1 MSGPRRVA
9 LATCLVTGVVLA
21 ATVVLAARAP
31 VAGALIN
38 LGIAL
43 SVAPA
48 SAVLGLVIARRRP
61 HNIVGPLLGLLGLT
75 GALNAGRDVAW
86 WYLAERH
93 PDELPSLDWLAALAD
108 QSAVWIFV
116 AVALLLLYFPDGK
129 VPGPRWRWIP
139 PTLITFAAIDHAGT
153 AFDTMPFRAPLQDI
167 PRPWSPLPLPLQ
179 AVGLVVF
186 VLELA
191 LVLVCAASLVVRFRR
206 ADQVRRAQIKWLALA
221 GTAIPIYPV
230 ACLLEILLWG
240 RPLWVSAAIGL
251 AGLIGIPVA
260 TAVAMLRHDLYD
272 VDKALAATVTYGLV
286 SATLVGIYAV
296 TSVIGGVLLGRE
308 STVAA
313 AIATAVCAV
322 ALSPLRTRLQRGVDR
337 RLYPIRR
344 AALAAIDALSRDARS
359 GDARPEQLE
368 SMLRTAL
375 RDPGLRVGF
384 QVPGT
389 EGYVDS
395 DGARVDTDG
404 AVPVELGGREIG
416 VIRPGSGAVRPELL
430 RQVGGAAATLVEVVR
445 LRLEVAQA
453 LREVESSR
461 ARLVQ
466 AGYSERRKLER
477 DLHDGA
483 QQRLASLGMAFRLA
497 QRHLDDGSVD
507 VNAVLD
513 QGVAELGT
521 ALAELRRIA
530 HGLRPG
536 RLDDGLGP
544 ALTELVRTVPIKI
557 DLDVRTDQLP
567 DDVATTAYY
576 VVSEALTNAVKHAT
590 AERIVLSVCRSDGQ
604 LLISVSDDGRGGARL
619 SQRSSIAD
627 RVAALGGTLRVHSP
641 LGAGT
646 MVEAVLPCAS

>member
-21 ATVVLAARAP
+21 VAVVLAARAP
-31 VAGALIN
+31 VTGALIN

-48 SAVLGLVIARRRP
+48 AAVLGLVIARRRP
-61 HNIVGPLLGLLGLT
+61 RNVVGPLLGLLGLT
-75 GALNAGRDVAW
+75 TALNAGRDIAW
-86 WYLAERH
+86 WYLAERR
-93 PDELPSLDWLAALAD
+93 PDALPSLDWLAALAD

-139 PTLITFAAIDHAGT
+139 PTLVACAAIDHIGT
-153 AFDTMPFRAPLQDI
+153 SFDTMPFRAPLQDI

-179 AVGLVVF
+179 AAGLVVF

-206 ADQVRRAQIKWLALA
+206 SDQVRRAQIKWLALA
-221 GTAIPIYPV
+221 GMAIPIYPL

-286 SATLVGIYAV
+286 SATLIGIYAV
-296 TSVIGGVLLGRE
+296 TSVIGGVLLGQE

-313 AIATAVCAV
+313 AVATAVCAV

-344 AALAAIDALSRDARS
+344 AALAAVDALSRDARS

-368 SMLRTAL
+368 GMLRTAL

-389 EGYVDS
+389 EGYVDTGG
-395 DGARVDTDG
+395 DRVDPAG

-466 AGYSERRKLER
+466 AGYSERRRLER

-497 QRHLDDGSVD
+497 QRHLGDGSVD

-557 DLDVRTDQLP
+557 DLDIRTDPLP

-604 LLISVSDDGRGGARL
+604 LLISVSDDGRGGATL

-627 RVAALGGTLRVHSP
+627 RVAALGGTLRVDSP

-646 MVEAVLPCAS
+646 KVEAVLPCAS